1 MKQIPGKIIF
11 KAIVGS
17 QAYGTNTETSD
28 TDIKGVYVQNI
39 EDILGFHKYQPQI
52 EVSKDET
59 YFEIG
64 RFLELCQK
72 GNPNI
77 LELFYSPKDCI
88 LEETEEW
95 LSILKHRDEFVTEE
109 CRNSFIGYAE
119 SQIKKASG
127 TDKKFNYEAKK
138 MIRQEPLDF
147 CYVIIDS
154 SMDYKSKQGTVKLK
168 DFMEKYNMH
177 QENCIFNKL
186 DHSQDVYRLYH
197 CPDRITRG
205 LQSENGNTIRID
217 SSDPEDRPIATIIF
231 NVNAYS
237 VHCKQFREYQDW
249 LNNRNIQRYVD
260 INEHGQKI
268 DGKNM
273 LHCIRL
279 LRMGKE
285 ILEGKGIIVRRP
297 DAAELLDIRKG
308 KHNLS
313 EILVMAQNTIKELKS
328 IDTKL
333 PTKIDDNK
341 INEILLKIR
350 RYDQR
355 ST

>member
-88 LEETEEW
+88 LQTESEW
-95 LSILKHRDEFVTEE
+95 MDLLQYREQFVTEE

-127 TDKKFNYEAKK
+127 IGKKFNYEATK

-147 CYVIIDS
+147 CHVILGTFIES
-154 SMDYKSKQGTVKLK
+154 KNLNLPKQGTIKLK
-168 DFMEKYNMH
+168 DFLQRHNVH

-186 DHSQDVYRLYH
+186 DHSQDVYQLYH

-205 LQSENGNTIRID
+205 LQSENGNSIRID
-217 SSDPEDRPIATIIF
+217 SSDPDDSPIATVIF

-237 VHCKQFREYQDW
+237 IHCKKYREYSDW
-249 LNNRNIQRYVD
+249 LKNRNTQRYVD

-297 DAAELLDIRKG
+297 DALELLDIRKG
-308 KHNLS
+308 RYDLK
-313 EILVMAQNTIKELKS
+313 EILKMAKTTMEELRN
-328 IDTKL
+328 INTKL
-333 PTKIDDNK
+333 PSRIENNM

-350 RYDQR
+350 K
-355 ST
+355 